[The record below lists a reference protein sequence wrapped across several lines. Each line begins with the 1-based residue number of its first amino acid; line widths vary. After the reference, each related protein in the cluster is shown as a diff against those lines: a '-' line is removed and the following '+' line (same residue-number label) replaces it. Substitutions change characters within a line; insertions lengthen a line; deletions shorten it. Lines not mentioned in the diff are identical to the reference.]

1 MRVDGFQISADS
13 PVYLIAEMSANHNG
27 SIENAFKTIDAAKL
41 AGANAIKLQ
50 TYTPDTLTIKSKRPE
65 FYLNGGLWDGQHLYD
80 LYQDAHTPYDWHA
93 SLFAHAK
100 QRGITIFSTPF
111 DDTAVES
118 WKV

>member
-41 AGANAIKLQ
+41 AGANAIKSQ

-65 FYLNGGLWDGQHLYD
+65 FYLNGGLWDGSSICTICIKTRTLPMTGMHHYS
-80 LYQDAHTPYDWHA
+80 HTQNNVA
-93 SLFAHAK
+93 SPCFQPH
-100 QRGITIFSTPF
+100 STTQP
-111 DDTAVES
+111 
-118 WKV
+118 

>member
-1 MRVDGFQISADS
+1 MLVDGFQISADKSVYIS
-13 PVYLIAEMSANHNG
+13 PKCLP
-27 SIENAFKTIDAAKL
+27 TTTAAL
-41 AGANAIKLQ
+41 RMRSRQLMQPNCSANAIKLQ

-100 QRGITIFSTPF
+100 QRGITIFQPHSMTQL
-111 DDTAVES
+111 
-118 WKV
+118 